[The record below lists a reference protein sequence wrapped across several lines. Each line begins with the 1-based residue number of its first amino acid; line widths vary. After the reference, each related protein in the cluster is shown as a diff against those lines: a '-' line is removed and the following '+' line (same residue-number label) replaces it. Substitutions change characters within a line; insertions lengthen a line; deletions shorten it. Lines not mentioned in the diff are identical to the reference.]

1 MFGRWRGSQTGKEQS
16 DQEYHRALSTLHQQ
30 VQTVIANVTEI
41 SDNLAS
47 DYPKEALSRLSERF
61 ERISREFTSYTM
73 ATNNMFYGIVSRSN
87 ARKKTAK
94 AVASRAK
101 DVAKLFEKY
110 SKKPNSYVRVDSRDK
125 IHKLLIMLENLS
137 SQCI

>member
-1 MFGRWRGSQTGKEQS
+1 MFGRWRGNQPEKEQS
-16 DQEYHRALSTLHQQ
+16 DQEYHRALSSLYQQ
-30 VQTVIANVTEI
+30 VQAVIKNVTEI

-47 DYPKEALSRLSERF
+47 DYPKEALLRLCERF

-73 ATNNMFYGIVSRSN
+73 ATNNIFYEIISRSSS
-87 ARKKTAK
+87 RKKTAK
-94 AVASRAK
+94 AVASQAK

-110 SKKPNSYVRVDSRDK
+110 SKKPKSYIRVDSRDK
-125 IHKLLIMLENLS
+125 IHKLLIMLENLA